1 MTDMS
6 GTYDEQD
13 GQVDLVASARALHR
27 DLRDEPMPVN
37 WPQSEEEVREWMRVR
52 HIDEVECVVP
62 DIVGI
67 GRGKAMP
74 ASKFSGFNP
83 TYLPSSIFFQ
93 TITGTYIEMDH
104 RDDFMMEKDIQL
116 VPDLSTLRPVPW
128 ANDPTLQVIHDLYS
142 LDGTPVELAPRNV
155 LKRVLARFKEMGYKP
170 VVAPE
175 LEFYL
180 TKRNANPN
188 DPLEPPVGRSGRQS
202 VGRQA
207 YSIAAVDEYDR
218 VIEDIYDFAEAQGLE
233 IDTVIQEGGAAQLEI
248 NLIHG
253 NPLDLADQIFV
264 FKRLIREAAFRQ
276 GCYATFM
283 AKPMDNEP
291 GSAMHIH
298 QSLIDRKTKVNAFSN
313 ETGEPSE
320 IFFQFLGGQQKY
332 LPDAMSIFAPYVNS
346 YRRLLAGDSAPIN
359 LEWSIDNRS
368 VGLRIPKS
376 EPRNR
381 RIENR
386 LVGADANPYLAIAAS
401 LACGLLGIINKDA
414 PREALKSHAHD
425 LPFSL
430 PRSVHHSL
438 GRLEKNTQ
446 LHDLLGFDFVDVY
459 SQIKLLE
466 SEEYMQ
472 VISPWEREHLLL
484 TV

>member
-1 MTDMS
+1 MTSTSNDNATLGVLPS
-6 GTYDEQD
+6 T
-13 GQVDLVASARALHR
+13 
-27 DLRDEPMPVN
+27 P
-37 WPQSEEEVREWMRVR
+37 EEMREWMRVR

-62 DIVGI
+62 DLVGVA
-67 GRGKAMP
+67 RGKAMP

-83 TYLPSSIFFQ
+83 TYLPTSIFFQ
-93 TITGTYIEMDH
+93 TITGNYIEMDH

-116 VPDLSTLRPVPW
+116 VPDLATLRAVPW
-128 ANDPTLQVIHDLYS
+128 ANDPTLQVIHDLYT
-142 LDGTPVELAPRNV
+142 LDGEPVELAPRNV
-155 LKRVLARFKEMGYKP
+155 LKRVLKRYEEKGWEP

-180 TKRNANPN
+180 TKRNTNPD

-264 FKRLIREAAFRQ
+264 FKRLIREAAFRHD
-276 GCYATFM
+276 CYATFM

-298 QSLIDRKTKVNAFSN
+298 QSLVDAKTKKNVFSDEN
-313 ETGEPSE
+313 GEASQ
-320 IFFQFLGGQQKY
+320 IFYHFLGGQQAY

-368 VGLRIPKS
+368 VGLRIPHS
-376 EPRNR
+376 NANNR

-386 LVGADANPYLAIAAS
+386 LVGADTNPYLAIAAS
-401 LACGLLGIINKDA
+401 LACGLLGIENEVA
-414 PREALKSHAHD
+414 PRDELKTHAHD
-425 LPFSL
+425 QEFSL
-430 PRSVHHSL
+430 PRSLHQSL
-438 GRLEKNTQ
+438 ERLQANTE
-446 LHDLLGFDFVDVY
+446 LHELLGPDFVEIY
-459 SQIKLLE
+459 SQIKHAE

>member
-1 MTDMS
+1 MTSPDDATTTESNPSASLES
-6 GTYDEQD
+6 GAGSDEFSYP
-13 GQVDLVASARALHR
+13 LK
-27 DLRDEPMPVN
+27 
-37 WPQSEEEVREWMRVR
+37 SEDVREWMRTR

-67 GRGKAMP
+67 ARGKAMP
-74 ASKFSGFNP
+74 ASKFSGLNP
-83 TYLPSSIFFQ
+83 TYLPTSIFFQ
-93 TITGTYIEMDH
+93 TITGAYIDMED
-104 RDDFMMEKDIQL
+104 RQDFMMERDIQL
-116 VPDLSTLRPVPW
+116 VPDLSTMRAVPW
-128 ANDPTLQVIHDLYS
+128 ANDPTLQVIHDLYT
-142 LDGTPVELAPRNV
+142 LDGEPVELAPRNV
-155 LKRVLARFKEMGYKP
+155 LRRVISGFETMGWKA

-180 TKRNANPN
+180 TKRNTDA
-188 DPLEPPVGRSGRQS
+188 DYPLEPPIGRSGRQS

-218 VIEDIYDFAEAQGLE
+218 IIEDIYDFAEAQGLE
-233 IDTVIQEGGAAQLEI
+233 IDTVIQEGGAGQLEI

-253 NPLDLADQIFV
+253 DPLNLADQIFV
-264 FKRLIREAAFRQ
+264 FKRLIREAAFRHD
-276 GCYATFM
+276 CYATFM

-298 QSLIDRKTKVNAFSN
+298 QSMVDAETGENVFSDPD
-313 ETGEPSE
+313 GEPSE
-320 IFFQFLGGQQKY
+320 LFYYFLGGQQKY
-332 LPDAMSIFAPYVNS
+332 LPDVMSILAPYVNS

-368 VGLRIPKS
+368 VGLRIPNSTSK
-376 EPRNR
+376 NR

-386 LVGADANPYLAIAAS
+386 LVGADTNPYLAIAAS
-401 LACGLLGIINKDA
+401 LACGLLGIINKDK
-414 PREALKSHAHD
+414 PRPQLQHHAHHM
-425 LPFSL
+425 PFSL

-438 GRLEKNTQ
+438 GLLEKNEQ
-446 LHDLLGFDFVDVY
+446 LHDLLGPDFVSVY
-459 SQIKLLE
+459 SQIKLHE
-466 SEEYMQ
+466 SEEFNQ

>member
-1 MTDMS
+1 VHFSHPYDTKPMESPMS
-6 GTYDEQD
+6 SSERDEQT
-13 GQVDLVASARALHR
+13 
-27 DLRDEPMPVN
+27 PMT
-37 WPQSEEEVREWMRVR
+37 WPQNAQEVREWMRTR

-62 DIVGI
+62 DIVGVA
-67 GRGKAMP
+67 RGKAMP
-74 ASKFSGFNP
+74 ASKFSGLNP
-83 TYLPSSIFFQ
+83 TYLPTSIFFQ
-93 TITGTYIEMDH
+93 TITGTYIEVDE
-104 RDDFMMEKDIQL
+104 REDFMMEKDVQL
-116 VPDLSTLRPVPW
+116 VPDLTTLRPIPW
-128 ANDPTLQVIHDLYS
+128 ANDPTLQVIHDIYTLE
-142 LDGTPVELAPRNV
+142 GEPVELAPRNV
-155 LKRVLARFKEMGYKP
+155 LKRVISKFTELGWKA

-180 TKRNANPN
+180 TKRNADP
-188 DPLEPPVGRSGRQS
+188 DEPLEPPVGRSGRQS

-248 NLIHG
+248 NLLHG
-253 NPLDLADQIFV
+253 DPLDLADQIFV

-276 GCYATFM
+276 DCYATFM

-298 QSLIDRKTKVNAFSN
+298 QSLVDG
-313 ETGEPSE
+313 ETGKNVFSREDGEASLL
-320 IFFQFLGGQQKY
+320 FYHFLGGQQKY

-359 LEWSIDNRS
+359 LEWSVDNRS
-368 VGLRIPKS
+368 VGLRIPNS
-376 EPRNR
+376 GPEAR

-386 LVGADANPYLAIAAS
+386 LVGADSNPYLAIAAS
-401 LACGLLGIINKDA
+401 LACGLLGIINKDEPKA
-414 PREALKSHAHD
+414 PLTTHAHH

-430 PRSVHHSL
+430 PRSVHQSL
-438 GRLEKNTQ
+438 GRLQRNKPLQE
-446 LHDLLGFDFVDVY
+446 LLGPDFVDIY
-459 SQIKLLE
+459 IKIKEHE
-466 SEEYMQ
+466 SEEFMQ

>member
-1 MTDMS
+1 MCATSNDKDA
-6 GTYDEQD
+6 TIRD
-13 GQVDLVASARALHR
+13 ALGV
-27 DLRDEPMPVN
+27 LPSTP
-37 WPQSEEEVREWMRVR
+37 EEMREWMRLR

-62 DIVGI
+62 DFVGVA
-67 GRGKAMP
+67 RGKAMP

-83 TYLPSSIFFQ
+83 TYLPTSIFFQ
-93 TITGTYIEMDH
+93 TITGNYIEMDH

-116 VPDLSTLRPVPW
+116 VPDLSTLRAVPW
-128 ANDPTLQVIHDLYS
+128 ANDPTLQVIHDLYT
-142 LDGTPVELAPRNV
+142 LEGEPVELAPRNV
-155 LKRVLARFKEMGYKP
+155 LKRVLKRFEEKGWKAI
-170 VVAPE
+170 VAPE

-180 TKRNANPN
+180 TKRNTNP
-188 DPLEPPVGRSGRQS
+188 DHPLEPPVGRSGRQS

-264 FKRLIREAAFRQ
+264 FKRLIREAAFRHD
-276 GCYATFM
+276 CYATFM

-298 QSLIDRKTKVNAFSN
+298 QSLVDAKNGCNVFSN
-313 ETGEPSE
+313 EDGTASQ
-320 IFFQFLGGQQKY
+320 IFYHFLGGQQAY

-368 VGLRIPKS
+368 VGLRIPNSNAK
-376 EPRNR
+376 NR

-401 LACGLLGIINKDA
+401 LACGFLGIVNEVT
-414 PREALKSHAHD
+414 PRDELKSHAHD
-425 LPFSL
+425 QEFSL
-430 PRSVHHSL
+430 PRSLHLSL
-438 GRLEKNTQ
+438 ERLAGN
-446 LHDLLGFDFVDVY
+446 HDLHGLLGPDFVTIY
-459 SQIKLLE
+459 SEIKHHE

>member
-1 MTDMS
+1 MTSTSNDNATLGVLPS
-6 GTYDEQD
+6 T
-13 GQVDLVASARALHR
+13 
-27 DLRDEPMPVN
+27 P
-37 WPQSEEEVREWMRVR
+37 EEMREWMRVR

-62 DIVGI
+62 DLVGVA
-67 GRGKAMP
+67 RGKAMP

-83 TYLPSSIFFQ
+83 TYLPTSIFFQ
-93 TITGTYIEMDH
+93 TITGNYIEMDH

-116 VPDLSTLRPVPW
+116 VPDLATLRAVPW
-128 ANDPTLQVIHDLYS
+128 ANDPTLQVIHDLYT
-142 LDGTPVELAPRNV
+142 LDGEPVELAPRNV
-155 LKRVLARFKEMGYKP
+155 LKRVLKRYEEKGWEP

-180 TKRNANPN
+180 TKRNTNPD

-264 FKRLIREAAFRQ
+264 FKRLIREAAFRHD
-276 GCYATFM
+276 CYATFM

-298 QSLIDRKTKVNAFSN
+298 QSLVDAKTKKNVFSDEN
-313 ETGEPSE
+313 GEASQ
-320 IFFQFLGGQQKY
+320 IFYHFLGGQQAY

-368 VGLRIPKS
+368 VGLRIPNS
-376 EPRNR
+376 NANNR

-386 LVGADANPYLAIAAS
+386 LVGADTNPYLAIAAS
-401 LACGLLGIINKDA
+401 LACGLLGIENEVA
-414 PREALKSHAHD
+414 PRDELKTHAHD
-425 LPFSL
+425 QEFSL
-430 PRSVHHSL
+430 PRSLHQSL
-438 GRLEKNTQ
+438 ERLQANTE
-446 LHDLLGFDFVDVY
+446 LHELLGPDFVEIY
-459 SQIKLLE
+459 SQIKHAE

>member
-1 MTDMS
+1 MTSTSNDNATL
-6 GTYDEQD
+6 G
-13 GQVDLVASARALHR
+13 AL
-27 DLRDEPMPVN
+27 PSTP
-37 WPQSEEEVREWMRVR
+37 EEMREWMRVR

-62 DIVGI
+62 DLVGVA
-67 GRGKAMP
+67 RGKAMP

-83 TYLPSSIFFQ
+83 TYLPTSIFFQ
-93 TITGTYIEMDH
+93 TITGNYIEMDH

-116 VPDLSTLRPVPW
+116 VPDLATLRAVPW
-128 ANDPTLQVIHDLYS
+128 ANDPTLQVIHDLYT
-142 LDGTPVELAPRNV
+142 LDGEPVELAPRNV
-155 LKRVLARFKEMGYKP
+155 LKRVLKRFEAKGWEP

-180 TKRNANPN
+180 TKRNTDP
-188 DPLEPPVGRSGRQS
+188 DYPLEPPVGRSGRQS

-264 FKRLIREAAFRQ
+264 FKRLIREAAFRHD
-276 GCYATFM
+276 CYATFM

-298 QSLIDRKTKVNAFSN
+298 QSLVDAKTKKNVFSDEN
-313 ETGEPSE
+313 GEASQ
-320 IFFQFLGGQQKY
+320 IFYHFLGGQQAY

-368 VGLRIPKS
+368 VGLRIPNS
-376 EPRNR
+376 NANNR

-386 LVGADANPYLAIAAS
+386 LVGADTNPYLAIAAS
-401 LACGLLGIINKDA
+401 LACGLLGIENEVA
-414 PREALKSHAHD
+414 PRDELKTHAHD
-425 LPFSL
+425 QEFSL
-430 PRSVHHSL
+430 PRSLHQSL
-438 GRLEKNTQ
+438 ERLQANSE
-446 LHDLLGFDFVDVY
+446 LHELLGPDFVEIY
-459 SQIKLLE
+459 SQIKHAE

>member
-1 MTDMS
+1 MPDPKDTDS
-6 GTYDEQD
+6 PFSNVTLKGGRGRSYH
-13 GQVDLVASARALHR
+13 V
-27 DLRDEPMPVN
+27 
-37 WPQSEEEVREWMRVR
+37 PQTSEDVHEWMRQR
-52 HIDEVECVVP
+52 GIDEVECVVP

-67 GRGKAMP
+67 ARGKAMP
-74 ASKFSGFNP
+74 ASKFSGLSP

-93 TITGTYIEMDH
+93 TITGNYIEMED
-104 RDDFMMEKDIQL
+104 RQDFMMERDIQL
-116 VPDLSTLRPVPW
+116 VPDLSTLRAVPW
-128 ANDPTLQVIHDLYS
+128 ANDPTMQVIHDLYD
-142 LDGTPVELAPRNV
+142 LDGNLVELAPRNV
-155 LKRVLARFKEMGYKP
+155 LRRVMGGFETMGWKP

-180 TKRNANPN
+180 TKRNTDP
-188 DPLEPPVGRSGRQS
+188 DYPLEPPVGRSGRQS

-218 VIEDIYDFAEAQGLE
+218 VIEDIYDFADAQGLE
-233 IDTVIQEGGAAQLEI
+233 IDTVIQEGGAGQLEI

-253 NPLDLADQIFV
+253 DPVDLADQIFV
-264 FKRLIREAAFRQ
+264 FKRLIREAAFRHD
-276 GCYATFM
+276 CYATFM

-298 QSLIDRKTKVNAFSN
+298 QSLVDAKTGRNVFSN
-313 ETGEPSE
+313 EDGTASE
-320 IFFQFLGGQQKY
+320 LFYEFLGGQQKY

-368 VGLRIPKS
+368 VGLRIPNS
-376 EPRNR
+376 GPEAR

-386 LVGADANPYLAIAAS
+386 LVGADTNPYLAIAAS
-401 LACGLLGIINKDA
+401 LACGLLGIMNKDK
-414 PREALKSHAHD
+414 PKPQLQHHAHHM
-425 LPFSL
+425 PFSL

-446 LHDLLGFDFVDVY
+446 LHDLLGPDFVNVY
-459 SQIKLLE
+459 SKIKLDE
-466 SEEYMQ
+466 SEEFNQ

>member
-1 MTDMS
+1 MS
-6 GTYDEQD
+6 DRNDNRSAGANNGDETKTGD
-13 GQVDLVASARALHR
+13 TGSAEAQEQR
-27 DLRDEPMPVN
+27 
-37 WPQSEEEVREWMRVR
+37 WPQSPVDVREWIRVR
-52 HIDEVECVVP
+52 HVDEVECVVP
-62 DIVGI
+62 DMVGI
-67 GRGKAMP
+67 ARGKAMP
-74 ASKFSGFNP
+74 ASKFSGFKP
-83 TYLPSSIFFQ
+83 TYLPTSIFFQ
-93 TITGTYIEMDH
+93 TITGTYIDMGH
-104 RDDFMMEKDIQL
+104 REDFMMEKDIQL

-128 ANDPTLQVIHDLYS
+128 ANDPTLQVIHDLFT
-142 LDGTPVELAPRNV
+142 LDGKPVELAPRNV
-155 LKRVLARFKEMGYKP
+155 LRRVVEFFREKGWKA

-180 TKRNANPN
+180 TKRNTDPD

-218 VIEDIYDFAEAQGLE
+218 VIEDIYDFADAQGLE

-248 NLIHG
+248 NLMHG
-253 NPLDLADQIFV
+253 DPLDLADQIFV

-276 GCYATFM
+276 NCYATFM

-298 QSLIDRKTKVNAFSN
+298 QSVLDIKTGKNIFSN
-313 ETGEPSE
+313 ADGSPSRY
-320 IFFQFLGGQQKY
+320 FYQFLGGQQKN

-359 LEWSIDNRS
+359 LEWSVDNRS
-368 VGLRIPKS
+368 VGLRIPNS
-376 EPRNR
+376 GPEDR

-401 LACGLLGIINKDA
+401 LACGLLGILNEDEPK
-414 PREALKSHAHD
+414 PELKTHAHD
-425 LPFSL
+425 QPFSL

-438 GRLEKNTQ
+438 GRLEKNKQ
-446 LHDLLGFDFVDVY
+446 LHDLLGPEFVDVY
-459 SQIKLLE
+459 SRIKLHE
-466 SEEYMQ
+466 SEEFMQ
-472 VISPWEREHLLL
+472 IISPWEREHLLL

>member
-1 MTDMS
+1 MS
-6 GTYDEQD
+6 APSNDKDATIRD
-13 GQVDLVASARALHR
+13 ALGV
-27 DLRDEPMPVN
+27 LPSTP
-37 WPQSEEEVREWMRVR
+37 EEMREWMRLR

-62 DIVGI
+62 DFVGVA
-67 GRGKAMP
+67 RGKAMP

-83 TYLPSSIFFQ
+83 TYLPTSIFFQ
-93 TITGTYIEMDH
+93 TITGNYIEMDH

-116 VPDLSTLRPVPW
+116 VPDLSTLRAVPW
-128 ANDPTLQVIHDLYS
+128 ANDPTLQVIHDLYT
-142 LDGTPVELAPRNV
+142 LEGEPVELAPRNV
-155 LKRVLARFKEMGYKP
+155 LKRVLKRFEDKGWKA

-180 TKRNANPN
+180 TKRNTNP
-188 DPLEPPVGRSGRQS
+188 DHPLEPPVGRSGRQS

-264 FKRLIREAAFRQ
+264 FKRLIREAAFRHD
-276 GCYATFM
+276 CYATFM

-298 QSLIDRKTKVNAFSN
+298 QSLVDAKSGRNVFSN
-313 ETGEPSE
+313 EDGTASQ
-320 IFFQFLGGQQKY
+320 IFYHFLGGQQAY

-368 VGLRIPKS
+368 VGLRIPNSNAK
-376 EPRNR
+376 NR

-401 LACGLLGIINKDA
+401 LACGFLGIVNEVT
-414 PREALKSHAHD
+414 PRDELKSHAHD
-425 LPFSL
+425 QEFSL
-430 PRSVHHSL
+430 PRSLHLSL
-438 GRLEKNTQ
+438 ERLAAN
-446 LHDLLGFDFVDVY
+446 HDLHELLGPDFVTIY
-459 SQIKLLE
+459 SEIKHHE